1 MIYFEHFIYFKFYFL
16 LNQKFINQKY
26 TDKSYLKVKKWNKN
40 LFVFFLIT
48 VISVLI
54 DNFSYS
60 NQHGDWNS
68 LRY

>member
-16 LNQKFINQKY
+16 LNQKLTNQKY